1 MLKIVFTGQS
11 YSGKTTLINELLKI
25 NKEFISVQESAMQVI
40 GELKSKMGEEQKKWM
55 MENFQQFQKMIM
67 EKQVFLESQLP
78 KLNEKTILFDRTILD
93 GLAFCQLRNVSL
105 TEEMKKLI
113 NENFKTYDYVFFC
126 DMLSEFDLREETG
139 RVITK
144 IDSMKSGKILEQIYK
159 EYNHPVIHI
168 PEFHNDKEMNLK
180 ARIYFVLSILKE
192 NHPNKLPKKEPFSL

>member
-168 PEFHNDKEMNLK
+168 PEFHNDKEM
-180 ARIYFVLSILKE
+180 
-192 NHPNKLPKKEPFSL
+192 